1 MKKLIESKWQDILNI
16 LIKEHE
22 ISEVAVMTWIQPLT
36 IASIDEDTITFYMEK
51 GARGIDFIQHKYYD
65 YYLSMTI
72 EEVTG
77 KQFKILFTDSLQPG
91 RQTQEKIRKD
101 ARSSQET
108 NLNPRYTFDTFV
120 VGSTN
125 KMAHAVSVA
134 VAESPGNTSYN
145 PLFLYGGAGLGKT
158 HLMHSIGHYIMKTR
172 PDLKVLYVTSEQFT
186 NELIDALKHDQSI
199 DFKNKYRSIDVLLI
213 DDIQFIIG
221 KISTQEEFFYTFN
234 ELYEAKK
241 QIIISSDKHPKEIST
256 LEERLRSRFEW
267 GITVDIQPPDYE
279 TKMAILNKKAELDCI
294 EIDNTVMEF
303 VANNITSNIRELE
316 GALNKICVFAKLEK
330 KPITLDLAERAL
342 KDTIANQHEITPSFI
357 MELVAEQ
364 YGITVADIQSKKKS
378 KEIATPRQICM
389 YLCRKYTDNSLQNIG
404 NQMGNRDHTTVIHGY
419 DKISKL
425 IETDELVR
433 NNVDILVKK
442 INPGS

>member
-241 QIIISSDKHPKEIST
+241 QIIISSDKHPNEIST
-256 LEERLRSRFEW
+256 LEERLRSLALQQEAHGARLDASAEAERL
-267 GITVDIQPPDYE
+267 GSKHHVLPHE
-279 TKMAILNKKAELDCI
+279 TCI
-294 EIDNTVMEF
+294 EVEAAVLRRTDTNQVRRPAKHI
-303 VANNITSNIRELE
+303 LE
-316 GALNKICVFAKLEK
+316 ARLARHRLGVFLL
-330 KPITLDLAERAL
+330 IDLA
-342 KDTIANQHEITPSFI
+342 HVGY
-357 MELVAEQ
+357 ELV
-364 YGITVADIQSKKKS
+364 VLDDSDCPVLPV
-378 KEIATPRQICM
+378 PRARRIDASLGYQLQLAVFHRFVQIFPDGPTCHDGVDDLVLRL
-389 YLCRKYTDNSLQNIG
+389 YLCAHRAHAKHRHDAQKQSFHIAAKY
-404 NQMGNRDHTTVIHGY
+404 
-419 DKISKL
+419 
-425 IETDELVR
+425 
-433 NNVDILVKK
+433 
-442 INPGS
+442 